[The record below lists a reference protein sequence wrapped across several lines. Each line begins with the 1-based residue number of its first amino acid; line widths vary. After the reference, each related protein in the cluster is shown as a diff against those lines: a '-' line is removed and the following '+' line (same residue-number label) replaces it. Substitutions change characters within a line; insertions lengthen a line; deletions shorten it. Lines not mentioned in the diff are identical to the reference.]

1 MKRENV
7 GKVLVG
13 SGVALTLLVLLT
25 RGGKAAPAPPTGLVG
40 QYLAEIAA
48 ATTYAQ
54 LDAIRYR
61 FEADLVA
68 LPPLLTYD
76 QYTVLYNA
84 YVQRYYAII
93 P

>member
-1 MKRENV
+1 MKSENV

-13 SGVALTLLVLLT
+13 TGVGLTLLALLT
-25 RGGKAAPAPPTGLVG
+25 RGGRAEAAPPASLVDR
-40 QYLAEIAA
+40 YLAEIAA

-61 FEADLVA
+61 FEADYTA
-68 LPPLLTYD
+68 GKFTYD
-76 QYTVLYNA
+76 LYLVLYSA
-84 YVQRYYAII
+84 YAQRYTQVT

>member
-7 GKVLVG
+7 GKVLLGTGIAVG
-13 SGVALTLLVLLT
+13 TLALLT
-25 RGGKAAPAPPTGLVG
+25 RGGRAEAAPPASLVDR
-40 QYLAEIAA
+40 YLAEIAA

-61 FEADLVA
+61 FEADYTA
-68 LPPLLTYD
+68 GKFTYD
-76 QYTVLYNA
+76 LYAVLYSA
-84 YVQRYYAII
+84 YAQRYTQII

>member
-1 MKRENV
+1 MKSENV
-7 GKVLVG
+7 GKVLLGTGVG
-13 SGVALTLLVLLT
+13 LTLLVLLT
-25 RGGKAAPAPPTGLVG
+25 RGGKAEAAPPSSLVD

-61 FEADLVA
+61 FEADYTA
-68 LPPLLTYD
+68 SKMSYA
-76 QYTVLYNA
+76 QYSVLYSA
-84 YVQRYYAII
+84 YAQKYTQVI

>member
-7 GKVLVG
+7 GKVLLGTGIAVG
-13 SGVALTLLVLLT
+13 TLALLT
-25 RGGKAAPAPPTGLVG
+25 RGGKAAAAPPPSLVD

-61 FEADLVA
+61 FEADYTA
-68 LPPLLTYD
+68 GKLTYD
-76 QYTVLYNA
+76 LYAVLYSA
-84 YVQRYYAII
+84 YAQKYTQVT

>member
-1 MKRENV
+1 MKTAT
-7 GKVLVG
+7 KVLVG
-13 SGVALTLLVLLT
+13 TGIVVLGGLLLT
-25 RGGKAAPAPPTGLVG
+25 RAGKAAAPPLDLVG

-61 FEADLVA
+61 FEADYTA
-68 LPPLLTYD
+68 GKMTYD
-76 QYTVLYNA
+76 LYSVLYSA